1 MIYKLLFTGLA
12 RKCLSP
18 LVLPVCLR
26 TPRIMRASHLAD
38 TRIHANLT
46 VMVLFILEID
56 TELRYYEI

>member
-18 LVLPVCLR
+18 LVLPVCLC
-26 TPRIMRASHLAD
+26 TQRIMRAFQPAN
-38 TRIHANLT
+38 TRIPANLT

-56 TELRYYEI
+56 TELRYNEI